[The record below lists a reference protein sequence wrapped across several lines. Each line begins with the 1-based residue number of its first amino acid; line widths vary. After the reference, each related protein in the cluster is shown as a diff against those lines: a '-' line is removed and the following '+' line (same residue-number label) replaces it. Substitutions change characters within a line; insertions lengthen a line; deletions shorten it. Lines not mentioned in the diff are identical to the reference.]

1 MDSWNYQSS
10 WSRGARRVQS
20 EGDKAL
26 SKYLIDQL
34 SGIGV
39 TDFHVNAAIN
49 SVNENILNPV
59 SPGPGEMK
67 ELMTIA
73 GTIRSLLFQYL
84 LRRIKQIRLVI
95 LYQN

>member
-1 MDSWNYQSS
+1 MVQNQLKNTILLNEIDAWIVGIIQSS

-39 TDFHVNAAIN
+39 TDFHVNAAIIQLMR
-49 SVNENILNPV
+49 NILNPV
-59 SPGPGEMK
+59 SSGPGEMK
-67 ELMTIA
+67 
-73 GTIRSLLFQYL
+73 
-84 LRRIKQIRLVI
+84 
-95 LYQN
+95 N